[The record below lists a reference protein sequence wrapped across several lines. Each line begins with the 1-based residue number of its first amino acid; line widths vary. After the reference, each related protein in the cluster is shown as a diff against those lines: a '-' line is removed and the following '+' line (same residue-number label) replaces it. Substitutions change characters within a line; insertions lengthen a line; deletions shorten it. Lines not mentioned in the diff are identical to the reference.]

1 MDKAA
6 YLEALRGDS
15 SRFADIARRGLAADV
30 PCCPGWSV
38 GDLVL
43 HLGGVY
49 EWVVAVLASTAL
61 DRSHIEAVYD
71 EVLAKRKQRA
81 ESGMAGSMESVS
93 WFEQLAGHV
102 REELESRQPSDPTWT
117 WWDPDQT
124 AGFWQRRMAQ
134 ETAVHL
140 WDIQS
145 AFGCEQPIERE
156 LAADGIDEA
165 LFIHLA
171 GEYVEAPPDG
181 RGERYHFHCTD
192 GAGEWLVSFNSE
204 GISVTREHA
213 KGDLAFIGTASDLLL
228 FIWRRIPAEKITVF
242 GDPAQLDRYLDLLRV
257 DS

>member
-1 MDKAA
+1 M
-6 YLEALRGDS
+6 EALSGDTI
-15 SRFADIARRGLAADV
+15 RFADLPGKDLAASV

-49 EWVVAVLASTAL
+49 EWVIAVLTSNSL
-61 DRSHIEAVYD
+61 DRNHIETVYE

-81 ESGMAGSMESVS
+81 ESGMAGSIESVS
-93 WFEQLAGHV
+93 WFEQQAARL
-102 REELESRQPSDPTWT
+102 REELESRAAGDPAWT

-145 AFGCEQPIERE
+145 VFGCEQPIKRE

-165 LFIHLA
+165 LFIHLV
-171 GEYVEAPPDG
+171 GEYVESPADG
-181 RGERYHFHCTD
+181 RGERYHFHCND
-192 GAGEWLVSFNSE
+192 GAGEWLVTFNPD

-213 KGDLAFIGTASDLLL
+213 KGDLAFAGTACNLLL
-228 FIWRRIPAEKITVF
+228 FIWRRISSEKITVF
-242 GDPAQLDRYLDLLRV
+242 GDPAQLDRYLELLRV